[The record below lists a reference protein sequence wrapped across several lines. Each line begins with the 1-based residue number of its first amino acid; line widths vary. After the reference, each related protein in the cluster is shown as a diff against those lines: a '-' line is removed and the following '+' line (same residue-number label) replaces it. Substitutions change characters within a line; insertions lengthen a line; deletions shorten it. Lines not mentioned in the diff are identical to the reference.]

1 MFHYQKERMMK
12 MDPPLPLERC
22 RENGG
27 EGIQPFLAV
36 WYISLIKS
44 LMPVFDKQKNS
55 NYSIFRQ
62 FRIAPEGGFI
72 SKRSHC
78 NKNLKRRFLF

>member
-1 MFHYQKERMMK
+1 MMK

-36 WYISLIKS
+36 WYISLVKS
-44 LMPVFDKQKNS
+44 LMPVFDKWKNS
-55 NYSIFRQ
+55 NYSIFQ
-62 FRIAPEGGFI
+62 HFRTAPERGLYIEKGVI
-72 SKRSHC
+72 VT
-78 NKNLKRRFLF
+78 KN